1 MSPALQIALIAS
13 LTALACALVG
23 SLLVLR
29 RMALMSDAISHAIL
43 PGIVLGVL
51 LGGSLGSPW
60 ALVGAVLAGMLLVR
74 LVGLLVNT
82 RRMHADAAIGLVF
95 PVMFSAGVILVAR
108 QAGQI
113 HLDTDAVLLGELAF
127 APLDRLVLGGRDL
140 GPRGLWL
147 SGAVL
152 LPALLLVLLC
162 YKELKLAAFDPDLA
176 AAQGLRPALLD
187 RLLLGLTSLVCV
199 AAFDVVGSVLVVAL
213 MIAPAAA
220 AWLLVNRMGSLLAV
234 ACGLGVGSVLAG
246 YGLARG
252 LDLSLAGSM
261 AVCCTVM
268 FLGVFLLAPGRGILA
283 LRGQRQRNRRRFAVD
298 LLLVHLLQHEGGARE
313 AEEAR
318 LDHLSGHFGWSP
330 GLARHT
336 VEQGGAAGLLRVDH
350 QAIRLTD
357 QGRRRAAEVMLRD

>member
-1 MSPALQIALIAS
+1 MSSTLEIALIAS
-13 LTALACALVG
+13 LTAVACALNG

-51 LGGSLGSPW
+51 FGGSVGSPW
-60 ALVGAVLAGMLLVR
+60 ALVGAVLAGLLLVW
-74 LVGLLVNT
+74 LVGLLVRS
-82 RRMHADAAIGLVF
+82 RRLHADAAIGLVF
-95 PVMFSAGVILVAR
+95 PVLFSAGVILVAR

-127 APLDRLVLGGRDL
+127 APIDRMVWAGHDL

-147 SGAVL
+147 SGGVL
-152 LPALLLVLLC
+152 VPGLLLVLLC

-176 AAQGLRPALLD
+176 AAQGLRPALME
-187 RLLLGLTSLVCV
+187 RLVLMLTSLTCV

-220 AWLLVNRMGSLLAV
+220 AWMLVNRMGSLMVLAAV
-234 ACGLGVGSVLAG
+234 LGVVSVLSG
-246 YGLARG
+246 YGLARS

-261 AVCCTVM
+261 AVCCTVL
-268 FLGVFLLAPGRGILA
+268 FLLVFLLAPGRGVLA
-283 LRGQRQRNRRRFAVD
+283 RRRQHGRNRQRFAVD
-298 LLLVHLLQHEGGARE
+298 LLLVHLLQHEGDARE
-313 AEEAR
+313 EEEAR
-318 LDHLSGHFGWSP
+318 VDHLSGHFGWSR

-336 VEQGGAAGLLRVDH
+336 VQQGGQDGLLRVEE
-350 QAIRLTD
+350 QGIRLTD
-357 QGRRRAAEVMLRD
+357 EGRQRAAEVMLRD